1 MTENYCCPICQAK
14 IDLEH
19 YAFVMEVMK
28 DTKKQEAWT
37 KKEYTFEM
45 WKEEHK

>member
-1 MTENYCCPICQAK
+1 MTHSCPICQAK

-19 YAFVMEVMK
+19 YAFVMEVMGDPKKMK
-28 DTKKQEAWT
+28 DWTDKK
-37 KKEYTFEM
+37 YTFEM